1 MRAQRVR
8 EGESRVEMQSAKW
21 TGDVWAYVS
30 CRGYA
35 GILQRAQGKTRESRW
50 HRGDSEE
57 LPSLTEPKILSGT
70 FILSKSP
77 MCAGNGNDRF
87 ASLLAEIGSCRFRH
101 RADAHS
107 LKKREARIQAD
118 AHRKGART
126 VPAEIS
132 ISKWRRLW
140 KRRH

>member
-1 MRAQRVR
+1 MRDKRRVFC
-8 EGESRVEMQSAKW
+8 
-21 TGDVWAYVS
+21 DVWAYVS

-57 LPSLTEPKILSGT
+57 LPSLTEPKNSVRD
-70 FILSKSP
+70 FYFVQKSDVRR
-77 MCAGNGNDRF
+77 ANRRRLESNAFRRRLQLD
-87 ASLLAEIGSCRFRH
+87 RH
-101 RADAHS
+101 RADARS

-132 ISKWRRLW
+132 ISKRRRLW